1 MKKLLLILLCV
12 PLIGMGELTN
22 VSAQTTDTINFFD
35 NAIAI
40 NDEITNAEYYQA
52 MLSLINEEIRTKR
65 INRDTVEYKT
75 LIEVELM
82 YYDLISAGEYFNIE
96 PLSLQAEKV
105 ETKLQQY
112 LINNPE
118 KLQFHINRGKI
129 YYDGSDLSPDAVY
142 GDPNLDEKK

>member
-40 NDEITNAEYYQA
+40 NDELTNAEYYQA

-129 YYDGSDLSPDAVY
+129 YYDGTDLSPDAVY

>member
-40 NDEITNAEYYQA
+40 NDELTNAEYYQA

-75 LIEVELM
+75 LKEVELM